1 MTNKGIVAIVG
12 SPNVGKSTI
21 FNRMVGERHAIVD
34 DEAGITRDRLYGT
47 AEWLGNKF
55 SVIDTGGIEVKNTTF
70 QVEIRAQAEI
80 AIEEADVIVFVTD
93 GKLGVTND
101 DRAVAKI
108 LNRSKKKVILAVNK
122 IDGGANIADAQEF
135 YSLGLGHPMVVSG
148 AHGIGLGDL
157 MNEIIKFLPDVE
169 EKKEEDKIVFSLIGR
184 PNVGKSSLANAILN
198 QERVIVSN
206 VSGTT
211 RDSIDTAF
219 KRNGKDYVVIDTA
232 GLKKRGKIYESIDK
246 YSAIRALKAIE
257 RSEIVVLVLDGD
269 QGITDQDKHVIQ
281 YACDLH
287 KAIIIC
293 VNKWDLVNKSTNTMS
308 DFTKR
313 IRNEYKFLDYAPVI
327 YLSALKKQR
336 LDTLFDALEQVHEA
350 YYTRIQ
356 TSVLNEVLQDAQI
369 MNQAPDFNG
378 GRLKIYFGSQVDVA
392 PPCIVL
398 FVNNPDFMHFSYKRY
413 IDNRL
418 RETFN
423 FEGTPINIQTRMKK
437 RKGKINSHEKD

>member
-1 MTNKGIVAIVG
+1 MVNKGIVAIVG

-55 SVIDTGGIEVKNTTF
+55 SVIDTGGIEIKNTTF
-70 QVEIRAQAEI
+70 QTEIRAQAEI
-80 AIEEADVIVFVTD
+80 AIDEADVVVFVTD

-101 DRAVAKI
+101 DRAVARI

-122 IDGGANIADAQEF
+122 IDEGANIADAQEF

-157 MNEIIKFLPDVE
+157 MNEIIQFLPDRE
-169 EKKEEDKIVFSLIGR
+169 EIKEEEKIVFSVVGR
-184 PNVGKSSLANAILN
+184 PNVGKSSLVNAILN

-211 RDSIDTAF
+211 RDSIDTSF
-219 KRNGKDYVVIDTA
+219 KRNDKEYVVIDTA

-257 RSEIVVLVLDGD
+257 RSEIVVLVIDGGE
-269 QGITDQDKHVIQ
+269 GITDQDKHVIQ

-308 DFTKR
+308 DFTKI
-313 IRNEYKFLDYAPVI
+313 IREEYKFLDYAPVI
-327 YLSALKKQR
+327 FLSALKKQR

-350 YYTRIQ
+350 YYTRVQ

-378 GRLKIYFGSQVDVA
+378 GRLKIFFGSQVDVA

-437 RKGKINSHEKD
+437 GKDR

>member
-108 LNRSKKKVILAVNK
+108 LNKSKKKVILAVNK

-308 DFTKR
+308 EFTKK

-336 LDTLFDALEQVHEA
+336 LDTLFDALEMVHEA

-369 MNQAPDFNG
+369 MNQSPDFNG

-423 FEGTPINIQTRMKK
+423 FEGTPINIQTKMKK
-437 RKGKINSHEKD
+437 GKEK